1 MEDIKLNFA
10 KNLIALRKEFKLT
23 QAELAEKI
31 NYSDK
36 AISKWERG
44 ESVPDVVI
52 LKTIADMFGVTVD
65 YLISDH
71 SGDEPIIEQTAMVKH
86 IKKKNRIFISILPL
100 VALLAVATATYIALQ
115 VYSPSVR
122 NAIYC
127 YVLPLP
133 IYALLALIFSA
144 VWGNR
149 MLNFLFVSLF
159 VWLIIA
165 DVFFIVALA
174 TSNYYGLLFVIGAP
188 AEIVIMV
195 SFGIIKLKK

>member
-71 SGDEPIIEQTAMVKH
+71 SGDEPIIEQTAMAKH

-115 VYSPSVR
+115 VYSPSIR